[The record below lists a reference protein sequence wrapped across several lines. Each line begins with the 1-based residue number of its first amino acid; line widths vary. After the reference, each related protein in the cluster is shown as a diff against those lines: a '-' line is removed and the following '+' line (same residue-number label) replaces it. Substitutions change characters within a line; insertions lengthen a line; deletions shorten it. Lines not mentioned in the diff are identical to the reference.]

1 LKVLESAPWLW
12 SLLREAVTTGHPDL
26 VGLSVDF
33 LGRVRNA
40 EVDGR
45 QVRLVESIQRL
56 FSVDVV
62 TRPSAGGR
70 LERLLMGEG
79 SDINRQHASEIDH
92 TAYEEGEADMAA
104 DQLPATLSK
113 EPEIGGPEAD
123 RGAGAL
129 IAEADSGA
137 VADPTLALARA
148 EAQRLLD
155 ELARQRRVMEAER
168 VIERELI
175 QAGLPAAVTSKLR
188 RGFEA
193 AIQAG
198 SPPEAARVREAID
211 DERTLLAELA
221 GAGIIQGLGFEK
233 PSSGGI
239 SAGRGR
245 LQKLQS
251 ALDQLLGVEVAEAER
266 VPALSGI
273 REAYVLATG
282 DSALNNF
289 GPAVALNESL
299 VREAE
304 VTTSSFSFLLGT
316 SMNKRLLK
324 DYQAWPAEWR
334 RFCTEV
340 PIKDFKQQDR
350 IRLGAFGSLSQVA
363 EDTAYTELT
372 LTDTRAIYHANKYG
386 NIVAVSREVIV

>member
-1 LKVLESAPWLW
+1 MSAALAPPAPTPLTAAKVSPSAGAQAELADESGAAALAEQLAVREAEILSDERREVEVTVLEAGLSKMGWYYTPELLAASLPQFDGARAFADHPAPNDRPERSIRDVVGYYHSPRFVAPGARPAHLRATLKVLESAPWLW

-129 IAEADSGA
+129 IAEADSG
-137 VADPTLALARA
+137 
-148 EAQRLLD
+148 
-155 ELARQRRVMEAER
+155 
-168 VIERELI
+168 
-175 QAGLPAAVTSKLR
+175 
-188 RGFEA
+188 
-193 AIQAG
+193 
-198 SPPEAARVREAID
+198 
-211 DERTLLAELA
+211 
-221 GAGIIQGLGFEK
+221 
-233 PSSGGI
+233 
-239 SAGRGR
+239 
-245 LQKLQS
+245 
-251 ALDQLLGVEVAEAER
+251 
-266 VPALSGI
+266 
-273 REAYVLATG
+273 
-282 DSALNNF
+282 
-289 GPAVALNESL
+289 
-299 VREAE
+299 
-304 VTTSSFSFLLGT
+304 
-316 SMNKRLLK
+316 
-324 DYQAWPAEWR
+324 
-334 RFCTEV
+334 
-340 PIKDFKQQDR
+340 
-350 IRLGAFGSLSQVA
+350 
-363 EDTAYTELT
+363 
-372 LTDTRAIYHANKYG
+372 
-386 NIVAVSREVIV
+386 